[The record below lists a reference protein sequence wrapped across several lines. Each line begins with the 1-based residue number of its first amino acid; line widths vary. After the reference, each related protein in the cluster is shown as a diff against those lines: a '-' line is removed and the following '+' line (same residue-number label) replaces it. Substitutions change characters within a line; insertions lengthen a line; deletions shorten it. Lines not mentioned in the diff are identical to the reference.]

1 MIKSIYFIFYST
13 MILGSGSSTTL
24 PYETAVKI
32 SSKYSTPTAVSTS
45 LSTAG
50 LPYETAVKAWL
61 NYTTIT

>member
-1 MIKSIYFIFYST
+1 

-50 LPYETAVKAWL
+50 LPYETAVKA
-61 NYTTIT
+61 

>member
-1 MIKSIYFIFYST
+1 

-45 LSTAG
+45 LSTTAG